1 MTYEQI
7 LTEID
12 ASVEIGA
19 GAHLR
24 AWLIETLEHYA
35 EHDPRALSIWEL
47 AHSAPISQIRRE
59 VARAVRV

>member
-7 LTEID
+7 LAEID
-12 ASVEIGA
+12 AVVEIGA
-19 GAHLR
+19 DARLR

-47 AHSAPISQIRRE
+47 AHSAPIS
-59 VARAVRV
+59 